1 MTEKPNLSQKVPLS
15 PSKNPQNPSQSKDE
29 MPKFLD
35 DYQATKEETQSLL
48 EKILDKIASRFVK
61 KYLPPLENVLEETQ
75 FFIPVEFYEC
85 KNKLPVPEHKVVII
99 FKVLRNLRKDGIFFQ
114 IENESVSYPLFK
126 SINLSFF
133 ESIIDRVLLDKYKTS
148 QALHLQSNF
157 ESTRILN
164 LNGELKK
171 LYTIL
176 DEENIFLN
184 NKSDYYRYEG
194 VDLNFKTPT
203 IEDILRMVKII
214 WKTLVANELRPISS
228 IVEELKKE
236 REKMNELEK
245 EKSNTKKSK
254 KEMKKEEEEELEQQ
268 INKIKEQRKEECKKL
283 TMNYEQ
289 FKRFFEYSKC
299 HMSDENISKLWK
311 YTNKKKTENI
321 EFPEFVNFAVYLIH
335 SLGAYYISK
344 YKHEHNNCFENK
356 IKNCVNIMN
365 YHFKEYDTDNNQE
378 ITFENL
384 KKSLLKENELFTR
397 KEIEI
402 ILRQINPDAN
412 FQYWKFDKILHILY
426 YNYINY
432 QKIMEQDK
440 IYKYLIKIF
449 QKQDPHHTGKL
460 HYKKMKLA
468 FLTEDKI
475 KFDKTEILILLA
487 QFDIYKNE
495 EIEYFPAS
503 LLLRNIVEYLLG
515 SEIGMQKIQIMQG
528 GCGDYEDYEDEY
540 DKYCKE
546 VKEIFIKYD
555 EDFDNILSKEEFI
568 KFIKWLIKY
577 IDEETIDELFEI
589 MDQDKDGV
597 LNYQEFKNGF
607 KKLMEITR
615 IRNVI
620 KEIQTIKEEEQKEEE
635 KEENKSQERKIE
647 EENEK
652 ENVEEN
658 ENNENNEKGSEV
670 LNEEKPESFNSSVDL
685 KEEKKETVLIYEE

>member
-1 MTEKPNLSQKVPLS
+1 MAENQEQNANSSQLALKNNQSNQSQAKGEIPN
-15 PSKNPQNPSQSKDE
+15 
-29 MPKFLD
+29 FAD
-35 DYQATKEETQSLL
+35 DYQATKEETQALL
-48 EKILDKIASRFVK
+48 ERILDKIASRFVK

-85 KNKLPVPEHKVVII
+85 KNKLPVPEHKVVVI
-99 FKVLRNLRKDGIFFQ
+99 FKVLRTLQKDGIFFQ

-184 NKSDYYRYEG
+184 NKSEYYRYEG
-194 VDLNFKTPT
+194 VDLNFKTPS
-203 IEDILRMVKII
+203 IDDILRLVKVI
-214 WKTLVANELRPISS
+214 WKTLVANNLKPMSTI
-228 IVEELKKE
+228 IEEFKKE
-236 REKMNELEK
+236 REKNMEQEK
-245 EKSNTKKSK
+245 EKSNVKKMKDLK
-254 KEMKKEEEEELEQQ
+254 KVEEEELEQE
-268 INKIKEQRKEECKKL
+268 INKLKEQRKEECKKL
-283 TMNYEQ
+283 TMSYEQ

-299 HMSDENISKLWK
+299 EMSEENIAKLWK

-321 EFPEFVNFAVYLIH
+321 EFPEFVNFAMYLIH

-365 YHFKEYDTDNNQE
+365 YHFKEYDTENNQE

-402 ILRQINPDAN
+402 ILRQINPDTN

-426 YNYINY
+426 YNYFNY
-432 QKIMEQDK
+432 QKLMEQDK

-487 QFDIYKNE
+487 QFDICKNP

-515 SEIGMQKIQIMQG
+515 SDIGMQKIQIMQG
-528 GCGDYEDYEDEY
+528 GCGEYEDYEDDY
-540 DKYCKE
+540 DKYCKQI
-546 VKEIFIKYD
+546 KEIFIKYD
-555 EDFDNILSKEEFI
+555 EDFDHILSKEEFV

-577 IDEETIDELFEI
+577 IDEETIDELFGI

-620 KEIQTIKEEEQKEEE
+620 KEIQTIKNDESANLEHERSEEIKKEETE
-635 KEENKSQERKIE
+635 NNVLNSDEKNENSNEENNSGNKDENKEEIT
-647 EENEK
+647 NE
-652 ENVEEN
+652 
-658 ENNENNEKGSEV
+658 
-670 LNEEKPESFNSSVDL
+670 
-685 KEEKKETVLIYEE
+685 

>member
-1 MTEKPNLSQKVPLS
+1 MTENADQAQKATQS
-15 PSKNPQNPSQSKDE
+15 PPKNTQNPTQAKDQIPVFADE
-29 MPKFLD
+29 FK
-35 DYQATKEETQSLL
+35 ASKEETQALL
-48 EKILDKIASRFVK
+48 ERILDKIASRFVK

-85 KNKLPVPEHKVVII
+85 KNKLPVPEHKVVVI
-99 FKVLRNLRKDGIFFQ
+99 FKVNRNLNKDGVFFQ
-114 IENESVSYPLFK
+114 IENESVSYPLFN
-126 SINLSFF
+126 SINLSYF

-164 LNGELKK
+164 LNGETKK

-184 NKSDYYRYEG
+184 NKSDYYRYDG
-194 VDLNFKTPT
+194 VDLNFKIPS
-203 IEDILRMVKII
+203 IDDILRLVKVM
-214 WKTLVANELRPISS
+214 WKTLVANNLKPMSTI
-228 IVEELKKE
+228 IEEYKKE
-236 REKMNELEK
+236 REKAMELEK
-245 EKSNTKKSK
+245 EKSTSKKSK
-254 KEMKKEEEEELEQQ
+254 KELKKEEEEEMEQE
-268 INKIKEQRKEECKKL
+268 INKLKEKRKEECKNL
-283 TMNYEQ
+283 SMSYDQ
-289 FKRFFEYSKC
+289 FKLFFEYSKC
-299 HMSDENISKLWK
+299 QMSEENISKLWK

-335 SLGAYYISK
+335 TLGAYYISK

-356 IKNCVNIMN
+356 IQNCVNIMN

-402 ILRQINPDAN
+402 ILRQINPETN

-426 YNYINY
+426 YNYFNY
-432 QKIMEQDK
+432 QKLMEQDK

-475 KFDKTEILILLA
+475 KFDKTEILLLLA
-487 QFDIYKNE
+487 QFDICKDP

-503 LLLRNIVEYLLG
+503 LLIRNIVEYLLG

-540 DKYCKE
+540 DKYCKQ

-555 EDFDNILSKEEFI
+555 EDFDHILSKDEFI
-568 KFIKWLIKY
+568 KFIRWLIKY
-577 IDEETIDELFEI
+577 IDEETIDELFAI

-620 KEIQTIKEEEQKEEE
+620 KEIQTIKDEPKPENEGNEEIKKEEE
-635 KEENKSQERKIE
+635 NNEVNRDENDDEENNSGNKEENK
-647 EENEK
+647 EENAE
-652 ENVEEN
+652 
-658 ENNENNEKGSEV
+658 
-670 LNEEKPESFNSSVDL
+670 
-685 KEEKKETVLIYEE
+685 

>member
-1 MTEKPNLSQKVPLS
+1 MTEIAESSPKATQPLS
-15 PSKNPQNPSQSKDE
+15 KTQTQTKDD
-29 MPKFLD
+29 PTKFAEE
-35 DYQATKEETQSLL
+35 YQATKEETQALL

-61 KYLPPLENVLEETQ
+61 KYLPPMENVLEETQ

-85 KNKLPVPEHKVVII
+85 KNKIPVPEHKVVVI
-99 FKVLRNLRKDGIFFQ
+99 FKILRTLNKDGIFFQ

-126 SINLSFF
+126 SINLSYF

-164 LNGELKK
+164 LNGEVKK

-184 NKSDYYRYEG
+184 NKSDYYRYDG
-194 VDLNFKTPT
+194 VDLHFKTPT
-203 IEDILRMVKII
+203 VEDILRLVKVM
-214 WKTLVANELRPISS
+214 WKTLVANNLKPMSTI
-228 IVEELKKE
+228 IEEYKKE
-236 REKMNELEK
+236 REKNMELEK
-245 EKSNTKKSK
+245 EKSSTKKTK
-254 KEMKKEEEEELEQQ
+254 KELKKEEEEEMEQE
-268 INKIKEQRKEECKKL
+268 IKKFKEQRKEECKNLK
-283 TMNYEQ
+283 MSYEQ
-289 FKRFFEYSKC
+289 FKLFFEYSKC
-299 HMSDENISKLWK
+299 QMSEENISKLWK
-311 YTNKKKTENI
+311 YTNKKKTECI
-321 EFPEFVNFAVYLIH
+321 EFPEFTNFAVYLIH

-356 IKNCVNIMN
+356 IQNCVNIMN

-402 ILRQINPDAN
+402 ILRQINPESN

-426 YNYINY
+426 YNYFNY
-432 QKIMEQDK
+432 QKLMDEDK

-449 QKQDPHHTGKL
+449 QNQDPHHTGKL

-487 QFDIYKNE
+487 QFDILKNQ

-515 SEIGMQKIQIMQG
+515 SDIGMQKIEIMQG
-528 GCGDYEDYEDEY
+528 GCGDYEDYEDDY
-540 DKYCKE
+540 DKYCKQ

-555 EDFDNILSKEEFI
+555 EDFDHILSKDEFI

-597 LNYQEFKNGF
+597 LTYQEFKNGF

-620 KEIQTIKEEEQKEEE
+620 KEIQTIKDEPKPENEGNEEIKKEEE
-635 KEENKSQERKIE
+635 NNEVNRDENDEEENNSGNKEENK
-647 EENEK
+647 EENAE
-652 ENVEEN
+652 
-658 ENNENNEKGSEV
+658 
-670 LNEEKPESFNSSVDL
+670 
-685 KEEKKETVLIYEE
+685 

>member
-1 MTEKPNLSQKVPLS
+1 MTEIAESSPKATQQLSKTQTQTKDD
-15 PSKNPQNPSQSKDE
+15 PSKFTE
-29 MPKFLD
+29 E
-35 DYQATKEETQSLL
+35 YQATKEETQALL

-61 KYLPPLENVLEETQ
+61 KYLPPMENVLEETQ

-85 KNKLPVPEHKVVII
+85 KNKIPVPEHKVVVI
-99 FKVLRNLRKDGIFFQ
+99 FKILRTLNKDGIFFQ

-126 SINLSFF
+126 SINLSYF

-164 LNGELKK
+164 LNGEVQK

-184 NKSDYYRYEG
+184 NKSDYYRYDG
-194 VDLNFKTPT
+194 VDLHFKTPT
-203 IEDILRMVKII
+203 VEDILRLVKVM
-214 WKTLVANELRPISS
+214 WKTLVANNLKPMSTI
-228 IVEELKKE
+228 IEEYKKE
-236 REKMNELEK
+236 REKNMELEK
-245 EKSNTKKSK
+245 EKSSTKKTK
-254 KEMKKEEEEELEQQ
+254 KELKKEEEEEMEQE
-268 INKIKEQRKEECKKL
+268 IKKFKEQRKEECKNLK
-283 TMNYEQ
+283 MSYEQ
-289 FKRFFEYSKC
+289 FKLFFEYSKC
-299 HMSDENISKLWK
+299 QMSEENISKLWK
-311 YTNKKKTENI
+311 YTNKKKTECI
-321 EFPEFVNFAVYLIH
+321 EFPEFTNFAVYLIH

-356 IKNCVNIMN
+356 IQNCVNIMN

-402 ILRQINPDAN
+402 ILRQINPESN

-426 YNYINY
+426 YNYFNY
-432 QKIMEQDK
+432 QKLMDEDK

-449 QKQDPHHTGKL
+449 QNQDPHHTGKL

-487 QFDIYKNE
+487 QFDILKNP

-515 SEIGMQKIQIMQG
+515 SDIGMQKIEIMQG
-528 GCGDYEDYEDEY
+528 GCGDYEDYEDDY
-540 DKYCKE
+540 DKYCKQ

-555 EDFDNILSKEEFI
+555 EDFDHILSKDEFI

-577 IDEETIDELFEI
+577 IDEETIDELFDI

-597 LNYQEFKNGF
+597 LTYQEFKNGF

-620 KEIQTIKEEEQKEEE
+620 KEIQTIKDEPKPENEGNEEIKKEEE
-635 KEENKSQERKIE
+635 NNEVNRDENDEEENNSGNKEENK
-647 EENEK
+647 EENAE
-652 ENVEEN
+652 
-658 ENNENNEKGSEV
+658 
-670 LNEEKPESFNSSVDL
+670 
-685 KEEKKETVLIYEE
+685 

>member
-1 MTEKPNLSQKVPLS
+1 MTENAESTQKATQS
-15 PSKNPQNPSQSKDE
+15 PPKNQQNPAQAKDQ
-29 MPKFLD
+29 MPVFADEFK
-35 DYQATKEETQSLL
+35 ASKEETQALL
-48 EKILDKIASRFVK
+48 ERILDKIASRFVK

-85 KNKLPVPEHKVVII
+85 KNKLPVPEHKVVVI
-99 FKVLRNLRKDGIFFQ
+99 FKVNRSLNKDGVFFQ

-126 SINLSFF
+126 SINLSYF

-164 LNGELKK
+164 LNGETKK

-184 NKSDYYRYEG
+184 NKSDYYRYDG
-194 VDLNFKTPT
+194 VDLNFKIPS
-203 IEDILRMVKII
+203 IDDILRLVKVM
-214 WKTLVANELRPISS
+214 WKTLVANNLKPMSTI
-228 IVEELKKE
+228 IEEYKKE
-236 REKMNELEK
+236 REKAMELEK
-245 EKSNTKKSK
+245 EKSTSKKSK
-254 KEMKKEEEEELEQQ
+254 KELKKEEEEEMEQE
-268 INKIKEQRKEECKKL
+268 INKLKEKRKEECKNL
-283 TMNYEQ
+283 SMSYDQ
-289 FKRFFEYSKC
+289 FKLFFEYSKC
-299 HMSDENISKLWK
+299 QMSEENISKLWK

-335 SLGAYYISK
+335 TLGAYYISK

-356 IKNCVNIMN
+356 IQNCVNIMN

-402 ILRQINPDAN
+402 ILRQINPETN

-426 YNYINY
+426 YNYFNY
-432 QKIMEQDK
+432 QKLMEQDK

-475 KFDKTEILILLA
+475 KFDKTEILLLLA
-487 QFDIYKNE
+487 QFDICKDP

-503 LLLRNIVEYLLG
+503 LLIRNIVEYLLG

-540 DKYCKE
+540 DKYCKQ

-555 EDFDNILSKEEFI
+555 EDFDHILSKDEFI
-568 KFIKWLIKY
+568 KFIRWLIKY
-577 IDEETIDELFEI
+577 IDEETIDELFAI

-620 KEIQTIKEEEQKEEE
+620 KEIQTIKDEPKPENEGNEEIKKEEE
-635 KEENKSQERKIE
+635 NNEVNRDENDDEENNSGNKEENK
-647 EENEK
+647 EENAE
-652 ENVEEN
+652 
-658 ENNENNEKGSEV
+658 
-670 LNEEKPESFNSSVDL
+670 
-685 KEEKKETVLIYEE
+685 

>member
-1 MTEKPNLSQKVPLS
+1 MTENADQAQKATQS
-15 PSKNPQNPSQSKDE
+15 PPKNTQNPAQAKDQ
-29 MPKFLD
+29 MPVFAD
-35 DYQATKEETQSLL
+35 DFKASKEETQALL
-48 EKILDKIASRFVK
+48 ERILDKIASRFVK

-85 KNKLPVPEHKVVII
+85 KNKLPVPEHKVVVI
-99 FKVLRNLRKDGIFFQ
+99 FKVNRNLNKDGVFFQ

-126 SINLSFF
+126 SINLSYF

-164 LNGELKK
+164 LNGETKK

-184 NKSDYYRYEG
+184 NKSDYYRYDG
-194 VDLNFKTPT
+194 VDLNFKIPS
-203 IEDILRMVKII
+203 IDDILRLVKVM
-214 WKTLVANELRPISS
+214 WKTLVANNLKPMSTIIDEY
-228 IVEELKKE
+228 KKE
-236 REKMNELEK
+236 REKALELEK
-245 EKSNTKKSK
+245 EKSTSKKSK
-254 KEMKKEEEEELEQQ
+254 KEMKKEEEEEMEQE
-268 INKIKEQRKEECKKL
+268 INKLKEKRKEECKNL
-283 TMNYEQ
+283 SMSYDQ
-289 FKRFFEYSKC
+289 FKLFFEYSKC
-299 HMSDENISKLWK
+299 QMNEENISKLWK

-335 SLGAYYISK
+335 TLGAYYISK

-356 IKNCVNIMN
+356 IQNCVNIMN
-365 YHFKEYDTDNNQE
+365 FHFKEYDTDNNQE

-402 ILRQINPDAN
+402 ILRQINPETN

-426 YNYINY
+426 YNYFNY
-432 QKIMEQDK
+432 QKLMEQDK

-475 KFDKTEILILLA
+475 KFDKTEILLLLA
-487 QFDIYKNE
+487 QFDICKDP

-503 LLLRNIVEYLLG
+503 LLIRNIVEYLLG

-528 GCGDYEDYEDEY
+528 GCGDYEDYEDDY
-540 DKYCKE
+540 DKYCKQ

-555 EDFDNILSKEEFI
+555 EDFDHILSKDEFI
-568 KFIKWLIKY
+568 KFIRWLIKY
-577 IDEETIDELFEI
+577 IDEETIDELFAI

-620 KEIQTIKEEEQKEEE
+620 KEIQTIKDEPKPENEGNEEIKKEEE
-635 KEENKSQERKIE
+635 NNEVNRDENDEEENNSGNKEENK
-647 EENEK
+647 EENAE
-652 ENVEEN
+652 
-658 ENNENNEKGSEV
+658 
-670 LNEEKPESFNSSVDL
+670 
-685 KEEKKETVLIYEE
+685 

>member
-1 MTEKPNLSQKVPLS
+1 MTENADANQKATQS
-15 PSKNPQNPSQSKDE
+15 PPKNTQNPAQAKDQIPVFADE
-29 MPKFLD
+29 FK
-35 DYQATKEETQSLL
+35 ASKEETQALL
-48 EKILDKIASRFVK
+48 ERILDKIASRFVK

-85 KNKLPVPEHKVVII
+85 KNKLPVPEHKVVVI
-99 FKVLRNLRKDGIFFQ
+99 FKVNRNLNKDGVFFQ

-126 SINLSFF
+126 SINLSYF

-164 LNGELKK
+164 LNGETKK

-184 NKSDYYRYEG
+184 NKSDYYRYDG
-194 VDLNFKTPT
+194 VDLNFKIPS
-203 IEDILRMVKII
+203 IDDILRLVKVM
-214 WKTLVANELRPISS
+214 WKTLVANNLKPMSTI
-228 IVEELKKE
+228 IEEYKKE
-236 REKMNELEK
+236 REKAMELEK
-245 EKSNTKKSK
+245 EKSTSKKSK
-254 KEMKKEEEEELEQQ
+254 KELKKEEEEEMEQE
-268 INKIKEQRKEECKKL
+268 INKLKEKRKEECKNL
-283 TMNYEQ
+283 SMSYDQ
-289 FKRFFEYSKC
+289 FKLFFEYSKC
-299 HMSDENISKLWK
+299 QMSEENISKLWK

-335 SLGAYYISK
+335 TLGAYYISK

-356 IKNCVNIMN
+356 IQNCVNIMN

-402 ILRQINPDAN
+402 ILRQINPETN

-426 YNYINY
+426 YNYFNY
-432 QKIMEQDK
+432 QKLMEQDK

-475 KFDKTEILILLA
+475 KFDKTEILLLLA
-487 QFDIYKNE
+487 QFDICKDP

-503 LLLRNIVEYLLG
+503 LLIRNIVEYLLG

-540 DKYCKE
+540 DKYCKQ

-555 EDFDNILSKEEFI
+555 EDFDHILSKDEFI
-568 KFIKWLIKY
+568 KFIRWLIKY
-577 IDEETIDELFEI
+577 IDEETIDELFAI

-620 KEIQTIKEEEQKEEE
+620 KEIQTIKDEPKPENEGNEEIKKEEE
-635 KEENKSQERKIE
+635 NNEVNRDENDEEENNSGNKEENK
-647 EENEK
+647 EENAE
-652 ENVEEN
+652 
-658 ENNENNEKGSEV
+658 
-670 LNEEKPESFNSSVDL
+670 
-685 KEEKKETVLIYEE
+685 

>member
-1 MTEKPNLSQKVPLS
+1 MTDNQESAGKVTQS
-15 PSKNPQNPSQSKDE
+15 PPKNQASPTQAKDQI
-29 MPKFLD
+29 PAFSD
-35 DYQATKEETQSLL
+35 DFQASKEETQALL
-48 EKILDKIASRFVK
+48 ERILDKIASRFVK

-85 KNKLPVPEHKVVII
+85 KNKLPVPEHKVVVI
-99 FKVLRNLRKDGIFFQ
+99 FKIKRNLQKDGIFFQ

-126 SINLSFF
+126 SINLSYF

-164 LNGELKK
+164 LNGEVKK

-194 VDLNFKTPT
+194 VDLNFKIPS
-203 IEDILRMVKII
+203 IDDILRLVKVM
-214 WKTLVANELRPISS
+214 WKTLVANNLKPMSTVI
-228 IVEELKKE
+228 EEYKKE
-236 REKMNELEK
+236 REKTIELEK
-245 EKSNTKKSK
+245 EKASTKKSK
-254 KEMKKEEEEELEQQ
+254 KEQKKEEEEELEQE
-268 INKIKEQRKEECKKL
+268 INKLKEQRKEECKKL
-283 TMNYEQ
+283 TMSYEQ
-289 FKRFFEYSKC
+289 FKLFFEYSKC
-299 HMSDENISKLWK
+299 QMSEENISKLWK

-356 IKNCVNIMN
+356 IQNCVNIMN

-402 ILRQINPDAN
+402 ILRQINPDSN

-426 YNYINY
+426 YNYFNY
-432 QKIMEQDK
+432 QKLMEQDK

-487 QFDIYKNE
+487 QFDIYKDP

-540 DKYCKE
+540 DQYCKQ
-546 VKEIFIKYD
+546 VKELFIKYD
-555 EDFDNILSKEEFI
+555 EDFDHILSKDEFV

-577 IDEETIDELFEI
+577 INEETIDELFAI

-620 KEIQTIKEEEQKEEE
+620 KEIQTIKEEEIKP
-635 KEENKSQERKIE
+635 
-647 EENEK
+647 ENEGGEEIK
-652 ENVEEN
+652 KEEN
-658 ENNENNEKGSEV
+658 ENNELNREDNFS
-670 LNEEKPESFNSSVDL
+670 NEENNSAN
-685 KEEKKETVLIYEE
+685 KEDEENVAE

>member
-1 MTEKPNLSQKVPLS
+1 MSENPEQNVNTSQS
-15 PSKNPQNPSQSKDE
+15 ASKNNQSNPAQAKDE
-29 MPKFLD
+29 IPKFVD
-35 DYQATKEETQSLL
+35 DYQATKEETQALL
-48 EKILDKIASRFVK
+48 ERILDKIASRFVK

-75 FFIPVEFYEC
+75 YFIPVEFYEC
-85 KNKLPVPEHKVVII
+85 KNKLPVPEHKVVVI
-99 FKVLRNLRKDGIFFQ
+99 FKVHRNLNKDGIFFQ

-164 LNGELKK
+164 LNGEVKK
-171 LYTIL
+171 LYTIV

-184 NKSDYYRYEG
+184 NKSEYYRYEG

-203 IEDILRMVKII
+203 IDDILRLVKVI
-214 WKTLVANELRPISS
+214 WKTLVANNLKPMSTVI
-228 IVEELKKE
+228 EEYKKG
-236 REKMNELEK
+236 REKNMEQEK
-245 EKSNTKKSK
+245 EKSNVKKK
-254 KEMKKEEEEELEQQ
+254 KDLKKEEEEELEQE
-268 INKIKEQRKEECKKL
+268 INKLKEQRKEECKKL
-283 TMNYEQ
+283 TMSYDQ
-289 FKRFFEYSKC
+289 FKLFFEYSKC
-299 HMSDENISKLWK
+299 QMSEENIAKLWK

-335 SLGAYYISK
+335 SLGAFYISK

-365 YHFKEYDTDNNQE
+365 YHFKEYDTENNQE

-397 KEIEI
+397 KEI
-402 ILRQINPDAN
+402 
-412 FQYWKFDKILHILY
+412 ILY
-426 YNYINY
+426 YNYFNY
-432 QKIMEQDK
+432 QKLMEQDK

-487 QFDIYKNE
+487 QFDIYKNP

-528 GCGDYEDYEDEY
+528 GCGDYEDYEDDF
-540 DKYCKE
+540 DKYCKQ

-555 EDFDNILSKEEFI
+555 EDYDHILSKEEFV

-577 IDEETIDELFEI
+577 IDEETIDELFGI

-620 KEIQTIKEEEQKEEE
+620 KEIQTIKEDELFKHANEREEIK
-635 KEENKSQERKIE
+635 K
-647 EENEK
+647 
-652 ENVEEN
+652 EEN
-658 ENNENNEKGSEV
+658 ENNNVLSLEDNNENS
-670 LNEEKPESFNSSVDL
+670 NEDNNNSGNKEGN
-685 KEEKKETVLIYEE
+685 KEEITNE

>member
-1 MTEKPNLSQKVPLS
+1 MSENPEQNVNTPQSA
-15 PSKNPQNPSQSKDE
+15 SKNNQSNPAQAKDE
-29 MPKFLD
+29 IPKFDD
-35 DYQATKEETQSLL
+35 DYQATKEETQALL
-48 EKILDKIASRFVK
+48 ERILDKIASRFVK

-75 FFIPVEFYEC
+75 YFIPVEFYEC
-85 KNKLPVPEHKVVII
+85 KNKLPVPEHKVVVI
-99 FKVLRNLRKDGIFFQ
+99 FKVRRNLNKDGIFFQ

-164 LNGELKK
+164 LNGEVKK
-171 LYTIL
+171 LYTIV

-184 NKSDYYRYEG
+184 NKSEYYRYEG

-203 IEDILRMVKII
+203 IDDILRLVKVI
-214 WKTLVANELRPISS
+214 WKTLVANNLKPMSTVI
-228 IVEELKKE
+228 EEYKKG
-236 REKMNELEK
+236 REKNMEQDK
-245 EKSNTKKSK
+245 EKSNVKKK
-254 KEMKKEEEEELEQQ
+254 KDLKKEEEEELEQE
-268 INKIKEQRKEECKKL
+268 INKLKEQRKEECKKL
-283 TMNYEQ
+283 TMSYDQ
-289 FKRFFEYSKC
+289 LKLFFEYSKC
-299 HMSDENISKLWK
+299 QMSEENIAKLWK

-335 SLGAYYISK
+335 SLGAFYISK

-365 YHFKEYDTDNNQE
+365 YHFKEYDTENNQE

-402 ILRQINPDAN
+402 ILRQINPDTN

-426 YNYINY
+426 YNYFNY
-432 QKIMEQDK
+432 QKLMEQDK

-487 QFDIYKNE
+487 QFDIYKNP

-528 GCGDYEDYEDEY
+528 GCGDYEDYEDDF
-540 DKYCKE
+540 DKYCKQ

-555 EDFDNILSKEEFI
+555 EDYDHILSKEEFV

-577 IDEETIDELFEI
+577 IDEETIDELFGI

-620 KEIQTIKEEEQKEEE
+620 KEIQTIKEDELFKHANEREEIK
-635 KEENKSQERKIE
+635 K
-647 EENEK
+647 
-652 ENVEEN
+652 EEN
-658 ENNENNEKGSEV
+658 ENNNVLSLEDNNENS
-670 LNEEKPESFNSSVDL
+670 NEDNNNSGNKEGN
-685 KEEKKETVLIYEE
+685 KEEITNE

>member
-1 MTEKPNLSQKVPLS
+1 MAENQEQNTNMSNS
-15 PSKNPQNPSQSKDE
+15 TSKNQANPAQGKDE
-29 MPKFLD
+29 MPKFAD
-35 DYQATKEETQSLL
+35 DYQATKEETQALL
-48 EKILDKIASRFVK
+48 ERILDKIASRFVK

-85 KNKLPVPEHKVVII
+85 KNKLPVPEHKVVVI
-99 FKVLRNLRKDGIFFQ
+99 FKVLRTLQKDCIFFQ

-126 SINLSFF
+126 SINLSYF

-171 LYTIL
+171 LYTIP

-184 NKSDYYRYEG
+184 NKSEYYRYEG
-194 VDLNFKTPT
+194 VDLNFKTPS
-203 IEDILRMVKII
+203 IDDILRLVKVM
-214 WKTLVANELRPISS
+214 WKTLVANNLTPMSTI
-228 IVEELKKE
+228 IEEFKKE
-236 REKMNELEK
+236 REKNIELEK
-245 EKSNTKKSK
+245 EKSNTKKAK
-254 KEMKKEEEEELEQQ
+254 KDLKKEEEEELEQE
-268 INKIKEQRKEECKKL
+268 INKLKEQRKEECKKL
-283 TMNYEQ
+283 TMSYEQ
-289 FKRFFEYSKC
+289 FKLFFEYSKC
-299 HMSDENISKLWK
+299 QMSEENIAKLWK

-335 SLGAYYISK
+335 SLGAFYISK

-356 IKNCVNIMN
+356 IQNCVNIMN
-365 YHFKEYDTDNNQE
+365 YHFKEYDTENNQE
-378 ITFENL
+378 ISFENL

-402 ILRQINPDAN
+402 ILRQINPDGN

-426 YNYINY
+426 YNYFNY
-432 QKIMEQDK
+432 KNLMEQDK

-449 QKQDPHHTGKL
+449 EKQDPHHTGKL

-487 QFDIYKNE
+487 QFDICKDP
-495 EIEYFPAS
+495 EIEYYPAS

-528 GCGDYEDYEDEY
+528 GCGDYEDYEDDY
-540 DKYCKE
+540 DKYCKQ
-546 VKEIFIKYD
+546 VKEIFLKYD
-555 EDFDNILSKEEFI
+555 EDFDHILSKDEFI

-577 IDEETIDELFEI
+577 IDEETIDELFAI

-620 KEIQTIKEEEQKEEE
+620 KEIQTIKNDENNKPDNEGNEEIK
-635 KEENKSQERKIE
+635 KEENEV
-647 EENEK
+647 NN
-652 ENVEEN
+652 NVN
-658 ENNENNEKGSEV
+658 RDENNENN
-670 LNEEKPESFNSSVDL
+670 NEENINSSGN
-685 KEEKKETVLIYEE
+685 KEENREEVTNE

>member
-1 MTEKPNLSQKVPLS
+1 MTENAESTQKATQS
-15 PSKNPQNPSQSKDE
+15 PPKNQQNPAQAKDQ
-29 MPKFLD
+29 MPVFADEFK
-35 DYQATKEETQSLL
+35 ASKEETQALL
-48 EKILDKIASRFVK
+48 ERILDKIASRFVK

-85 KNKLPVPEHKVVII
+85 KNKLPVPEHKVVVI
-99 FKVLRNLRKDGIFFQ
+99 FKVNRSLDKDGVFFQ

-126 SINLSFF
+126 SINLSYF

-164 LNGELKK
+164 LNGETKK

-184 NKSDYYRYEG
+184 NKSDYYRYDG
-194 VDLNFKTPT
+194 VDLNFKIPT
-203 IEDILRMVKII
+203 IDDILRLVKVM
-214 WKTLVANELRPISS
+214 WKTLVANNLKPMSTI
-228 IVEELKKE
+228 IEEYKKE
-236 REKMNELEK
+236 REKALELEK
-245 EKSNTKKSK
+245 EKSTSKKSK
-254 KEMKKEEEEELEQQ
+254 KEMKKEEEEEIEQE
-268 INKIKEQRKEECKKL
+268 INKLKEQRKEECKNL
-283 TMNYEQ
+283 SMSYDQ
-289 FKRFFEYSKC
+289 FKLFFEYSKC
-299 HMSDENISKLWK
+299 QMSEENISKLWK

-335 SLGAYYISK
+335 TLCAYYISK

-356 IKNCVNIMN
+356 IQNCVNIMN

-402 ILRQINPDAN
+402 ILRQINPETN

-426 YNYINY
+426 YNYFNY
-432 QKIMEQDK
+432 QKLMEQDK

-475 KFDKTEILILLA
+475 KFDKTEILLLLA
-487 QFDIYKNE
+487 QFDICKDP

-503 LLLRNIVEYLLG
+503 LLIRNIVEYLLG

-540 DKYCKE
+540 DKYCKQ

-555 EDFDNILSKEEFI
+555 EDFDHILSKDEFI
-568 KFIKWLIKY
+568 KFIRWLIKY
-577 IDEETIDELFEI
+577 IDEETIDELFAI

-620 KEIQTIKEEEQKEEE
+620 KEIQTIKDEPKPENEGGEEIKNEEENNEANRDENDEEE
-635 KEENKSQERKIE
+635 NNSGNKEENKE
-647 EENEK
+647 EATE
-652 ENVEEN
+652 
-658 ENNENNEKGSEV
+658 
-670 LNEEKPESFNSSVDL
+670 
-685 KEEKKETVLIYEE
+685 

>member
-1 MTEKPNLSQKVPLS
+1 MSENPEQNVNS
-15 PSKNPQNPSQSKDE
+15 PQSGSKNNQSNPAQPKDE
-29 MPKFLD
+29 MPKFQE
-35 DYQATKEETQSLL
+35 DYQATKEETQALL
-48 EKILDKIASRFVK
+48 ERILDKIASRFVK
-61 KYLPPLENVLEETQ
+61 KYLPPLENVLEDTQ

-85 KNKLPVPEHKVVII
+85 KNKLPVPEHKVVVI
-99 FKVLRNLRKDGIFFQ
+99 FKVLRTLNKDGIFFQ

-164 LNGELKK
+164 LNGEVKK

-184 NKSDYYRYEG
+184 NKSEYYRYEG

-203 IEDILRMVKII
+203 IEDILRLVKVI
-214 WKTLVANELRPISS
+214 WKTLVANNLKPMSTVI
-228 IVEELKKE
+228 EEFKKE
-236 REKMNELEK
+236 REKNLELEK
-245 EKSNTKKSK
+245 EKSNVKKK
-254 KEMKKEEEEELEQQ
+254 KDLKKEEEEELEQE
-268 INKIKEQRKEECKKL
+268 INKLKEQRKEECKKL
-283 TMNYEQ
+283 TMSYDQ
-289 FKRFFEYSKC
+289 FKLFFEYSKC
-299 HMSDENISKLWK
+299 QMSEENIAKLWK

-335 SLGAYYISK
+335 SLGAFYISK

-356 IKNCVNIMN
+356 IQNCVNIMN
-365 YHFKEYDTDNNQE
+365 YHFKEYDTENNQE

-402 ILRQINPDAN
+402 ILRQINPDTN

-426 YNYINY
+426 YNYFNY
-432 QKIMEQDK
+432 QKLMEQDK

-487 QFDIYKNE
+487 QFDIYKNP

-515 SEIGMQKIQIMQG
+515 HEIGMQKIRIMQE
-528 GCGDYEDYEDEY
+528 GCGDYEDYEDDY
-540 DKYCKE
+540 DRYCKQ

-555 EDFDNILSKEEFI
+555 EDYDHILSKEEFV

-577 IDEETIDELFEI
+577 IDEETIDELFGI

-620 KEIQTIKEEEQKEEE
+620 KEIQTIKDDGSFKHENEREEIKKEET
-635 KEENKSQERKIE
+635 EN
-647 EENEK
+647 N
-652 ENVEEN
+652 NVLSME
-658 ENNENNEKGSEV
+658 ENNENSED
-670 LNEEKPESFNSSVDL
+670 NKSSGNKEGN
-685 KEEKKETVLIYEE
+685 KEEITNE

>member
-1 MTEKPNLSQKVPLS
+1 MTENADQAQKATQS
-15 PSKNPQNPSQSKDE
+15 PPKNTQNPTQAKDQIPVFADE
-29 MPKFLD
+29 FK
-35 DYQATKEETQSLL
+35 ASKEETQALL
-48 EKILDKIASRFVK
+48 ERILDKIASRFVK

-85 KNKLPVPEHKVVII
+85 KNKLPVPEHKVVVI
-99 FKVLRNLRKDGIFFQ
+99 FKVNRNLNKDGVFFQ

-126 SINLSFF
+126 SINLSYF

-164 LNGELKK
+164 LNGETKK

-184 NKSDYYRYEG
+184 NKSDYYRYDG
-194 VDLNFKTPT
+194 VDLNFKIPS
-203 IEDILRMVKII
+203 IDDILRLVKVM
-214 WKTLVANELRPISS
+214 WKTLVANNLKPMSTI
-228 IVEELKKE
+228 IEEYKKE
-236 REKMNELEK
+236 REKAMELEK
-245 EKSNTKKSK
+245 EKSTSKKSK
-254 KEMKKEEEEELEQQ
+254 KELKKEEEEEMEQE
-268 INKIKEQRKEECKKL
+268 INKLKEKRKEECKNL
-283 TMNYEQ
+283 SMSYDQ
-289 FKRFFEYSKC
+289 FKLFFEYSKC
-299 HMSDENISKLWK
+299 QMSEENISKLWK

-335 SLGAYYISK
+335 TLGAYYISK

-356 IKNCVNIMN
+356 IQNCVNIMN

-402 ILRQINPDAN
+402 ILRQINPETN

-426 YNYINY
+426 YNYFNY
-432 QKIMEQDK
+432 QKLMEQDK

-475 KFDKTEILILLA
+475 KFDKTEILLLLA
-487 QFDIYKNE
+487 QFDICKDP

-503 LLLRNIVEYLLG
+503 LLIRNIVEYLLG

-540 DKYCKE
+540 DKYCKQ

-555 EDFDNILSKEEFI
+555 EDFDHILSKDEFI
-568 KFIKWLIKY
+568 KFIRWLIKY
-577 IDEETIDELFEI
+577 IDEETIDELFAI

-620 KEIQTIKEEEQKEEE
+620 KEIQTIKDEPKPENEGNEEIKKEEE
-635 KEENKSQERKIE
+635 NNEVNRDENDEEENNSGNKEENK
-647 EENEK
+647 EENAE
-652 ENVEEN
+652 
-658 ENNENNEKGSEV
+658 
-670 LNEEKPESFNSSVDL
+670 
-685 KEEKKETVLIYEE
+685 

>member
-1 MTEKPNLSQKVPLS
+1 MTENQDPATS
-15 PSKNPQNPSQSKDE
+15 PGKNQSNPVTNKDE
-29 MPKFLD
+29 MPKFED
-35 DYQATKEETQSLL
+35 EFQASKEEVQALL
-48 EKILDKIASRFVK
+48 ERILDKMASRFVK

-75 FFIPVEFYEC
+75 YFMPVEFYEC
-85 KNKLPVPEHKVVII
+85 KNKLPVPEHKVVVI
-99 FKVLRNLRKDGIFFQ
+99 FKVGRSLNKDSIFFQ

-184 NKSDYYRYEG
+184 NKSEYYRYEG
-194 VDLNFKTPT
+194 VDLTFKIPS

-214 WKTLVANELRPISS
+214 WKTLVANDLKPMSTI
-228 IVEELKKE
+228 IEEFKKE
-236 REKMNELEK
+236 REKLMELEK
-245 EKSNTKKSK
+245 EKSGKKSK
-254 KEMKKEEEEELEQQ
+254 KDMKKEEEELEQE
-268 INKIKEQRKEECKKL
+268 INKLKEKRKEECKKL

-299 HMSDENISKLWK
+299 QMSEENIAKLWK

-335 SLGAYYISK
+335 SLGAFYISK

-356 IKNCVNIMN
+356 IQNCVNIMN

-426 YNYINY
+426 YNYFNY
-432 QKIMEQDK
+432 QKLMEQDK

-487 QFDIYKNE
+487 QFNICKDP

-540 DKYCKE
+540 DQYCKK

-555 EDFDNILSKEEFI
+555 EDFDHILSKDEFV

-577 IDEETIDELFEI
+577 INEETIDELFEI

-620 KEIQTIKEEEQKEEE
+620 KEIQTIKNEEQEQPENEGSQEIK
-635 KEENKSQERKIE
+635 KEENVIN
-647 EENEK
+647 EENREENNTNE
-652 ENVEEN
+652 ENVSGNKE
-658 ENNENNEKGSEV
+658 ENNEEV
-670 LNEEKPESFNSSVDL
+670 ITEQ
-685 KEEKKETVLIYEE
+685 

>member
-1 MTEKPNLSQKVPLS
+1 MAENQEQNANSSQLPLKNNQSNQSQAKGEIPN
-15 PSKNPQNPSQSKDE
+15 
-29 MPKFLD
+29 FAD
-35 DYQATKEETQSLL
+35 DYQATKEETQALL
-48 EKILDKIASRFVK
+48 ERILDKIASRFVK

-85 KNKLPVPEHKVVII
+85 KNKLPVPEHKVVVI
-99 FKVLRNLRKDGIFFQ
+99 FKVLRTLQKDGIFFQ

-184 NKSDYYRYEG
+184 NKSEYYRYEG
-194 VDLNFKTPT
+194 VDLNFKTPS
-203 IEDILRMVKII
+203 IDDILRLVKVI
-214 WKTLVANELRPISS
+214 WKTLVANNLKPMSTI
-228 IVEELKKE
+228 IEEFKKE
-236 REKMNELEK
+236 REKNMEQEK
-245 EKSNTKKSK
+245 EKSNVKKK
-254 KEMKKEEEEELEQQ
+254 KDLKKEEEEELEQE
-268 INKIKEQRKEECKKL
+268 INKLKEQRKEECKKL
-283 TMNYEQ
+283 TMSYEQ

-299 HMSDENISKLWK
+299 EMSEENIAKLWK

-321 EFPEFVNFAVYLIH
+321 EFPEFVNFAMYLIH

-365 YHFKEYDTDNNQE
+365 YHFKEYDTENNQE

-402 ILRQINPDAN
+402 ILRQINPDTN

-426 YNYINY
+426 YNYFNY
-432 QKIMEQDK
+432 QKLMEQDK

-487 QFDIYKNE
+487 QFDICKNP

-515 SEIGMQKIQIMQG
+515 SDIGMQKIQIMQG
-528 GCGDYEDYEDEY
+528 GCGEYEDYEDDY
-540 DKYCKE
+540 DKYCKQ

-555 EDFDNILSKEEFI
+555 EDFDHILSKEEFV

-577 IDEETIDELFEI
+577 IDEETIDELFGI

-620 KEIQTIKEEEQKEEE
+620 KEIQTIKNDESANLEHERSEEIKKEETE
-635 KEENKSQERKIE
+635 NNVLNSDEKNENSNEENNSGNKDENKEEIT
-647 EENEK
+647 NE
-652 ENVEEN
+652 
-658 ENNENNEKGSEV
+658 
-670 LNEEKPESFNSSVDL
+670 
-685 KEEKKETVLIYEE
+685 

>member
-1 MTEKPNLSQKVPLS
+1 MTENAESTQKATQS
-15 PSKNPQNPSQSKDE
+15 PPKNQQNPAQAKDQ
-29 MPKFLD
+29 MPVFADEFK
-35 DYQATKEETQSLL
+35 ASKEETQALL
-48 EKILDKIASRFVK
+48 ERILDKIASRFVK

-85 KNKLPVPEHKVVII
+85 KNKLPVPEHKVVVI
-99 FKVLRNLRKDGIFFQ
+99 FKVNRSLNKDGVFFQ
-114 IENESVSYPLFK
+114 IENESVSYPLFN
-126 SINLSFF
+126 SINLSYF

-164 LNGELKK
+164 LNGETKK

-184 NKSDYYRYEG
+184 NKSDYYRYDG
-194 VDLNFKTPT
+194 VDLNFKIPT
-203 IEDILRMVKII
+203 IDDILRLVKVM
-214 WKTLVANELRPISS
+214 WKTLVANNLKPMSTI
-228 IVEELKKE
+228 IEEYKKE
-236 REKMNELEK
+236 REKALELEK
-245 EKSNTKKSK
+245 EKSTSKKSK
-254 KEMKKEEEEELEQQ
+254 KEMKKEEEEEIEQE
-268 INKIKEQRKEECKKL
+268 INKLKEKRKEECKNL
-283 TMNYEQ
+283 SMSYDQ
-289 FKRFFEYSKC
+289 FKLFFEYSKC
-299 HMSDENISKLWK
+299 QMSEENISKLWK

-335 SLGAYYISK
+335 TLGAYYISK

-356 IKNCVNIMN
+356 IQNCVNIMN

-402 ILRQINPDAN
+402 ILRQINPETN

-426 YNYINY
+426 YNYFNY
-432 QKIMEQDK
+432 QKLMEQDK

-475 KFDKTEILILLA
+475 KFDKTEILLLLA
-487 QFDIYKNE
+487 QFDICKDP

-503 LLLRNIVEYLLG
+503 LLIRNIVEYLLG

-540 DKYCKE
+540 DKYCKQ

-555 EDFDNILSKEEFI
+555 EDFDHILSKDEFI
-568 KFIKWLIKY
+568 KFIRWLIKY
-577 IDEETIDELFEI
+577 IDEETIDELFAI

-620 KEIQTIKEEEQKEEE
+620 KEIQTIKDEPKPENEGNEEIKKEEE
-635 KEENKSQERKIE
+635 NNEVNRDENDEEENNSGNKEENTE
-647 EENEK
+647 
-652 ENVEEN
+652 
-658 ENNENNEKGSEV
+658 
-670 LNEEKPESFNSSVDL
+670 
-685 KEEKKETVLIYEE
+685 

>member
-1 MTEKPNLSQKVPLS
+1 MTE
-15 PSKNPQNPSQSKDE
+15 NPQSGAKNMNSTLKNNQADLKDQ
-29 MPKFLD
+29 MPNIDEYL
-35 DYQATKEETQSLL
+35 ATKEETQALL
-48 EKILDKIASRFVK
+48 ERILEKIASRFVR

-85 KNKLPVPEHKVVII
+85 KNKLPVPEHKVIVI
-99 FKVLRNLRKDGIFFQ
+99 FKVNRTLRKDEIYFQ
-114 IENESVSYPLFK
+114 IENESVSYPLFS
-126 SINLSFF
+126 SINLSYF

-184 NKSDYYRYEG
+184 NKSEYYRYEG
-194 VDLNFKTPT
+194 IDLNFKTPSVD
-203 IEDILRMVKII
+203 DIMRLVKVM
-214 WKTLVANELRPISS
+214 WKTLVANNLKPMSTVI
-228 IVEELKKE
+228 EEFKKE
-236 REKMNELEK
+236 REKTLEQEK
-245 EKSNTKKSK
+245 EKSNAKKTKKDAK
-254 KEMKKEEEEELEQQ
+254 KDDEELEQQ
-268 INKIKEQRKEECKKL
+268 INKLKEERNEECKKL

-289 FKRFFEYSKC
+289 FKLFFEYAKC
-299 HMSDENISKLWK
+299 QMSEENIAKLWK

-335 SLGAYYISK
+335 SLGAFYISK

-356 IKNCVNIMN
+356 IQNCVNIMN
-365 YHFKEYDTDNNQE
+365 YHFKEYDTENNQE

-402 ILRQINPDAN
+402 ILRQINPEAN

-426 YNYINY
+426 YNYFNY
-432 QKIMEQDK
+432 QKLMEQDK

-449 QKQDPHHTGKL
+449 QKQDPQHTGKL

-487 QFDIYKNE
+487 QFNIFQDP

-540 DKYCKE
+540 DQYCKQ

-555 EDFDNILSKEEFI
+555 KDFDHILSKDEFV

-577 IDEETIDELFEI
+577 IDEETIDELFGI

-620 KEIQTIKEEEQKEEE
+620 KEIRTIKKEDEPIVENEGNEEDNKEQNAENNEEKRE
-635 KEENKSQERKIE
+635 GGDENKNEENNSGSKEENKE
-647 EENEK
+647 EGENEK
-652 ENVEEN
+652 
-658 ENNENNEKGSEV
+658 V
-670 LNEEKPESFNSSVDL
+670 LLYQD
-685 KEEKKETVLIYEE
+685 

>member
-1 MTEKPNLSQKVPLS
+1 MAENQEQNANSSQLALKNTQSNQSQAKGEIPNFV
-15 PSKNPQNPSQSKDE
+15 
-29 MPKFLD
+29 D
-35 DYQATKEETQSLL
+35 DYQATKEETQALL
-48 EKILDKIASRFVK
+48 ERILDKIASRFVK

-85 KNKLPVPEHKVVII
+85 KNKLPVPEHKVVVI
-99 FKVLRNLRKDGIFFQ
+99 FKVLRTLQKDGIFFQ

-184 NKSDYYRYEG
+184 NKSEYYRYEG
-194 VDLNFKTPT
+194 VDLNFKTPS
-203 IEDILRMVKII
+203 IDDILRLVKVI
-214 WKTLVANELRPISS
+214 WKTLVANNLKPMSTI
-228 IVEELKKE
+228 IEEYKKE
-236 REKMNELEK
+236 REKNMEQEK
-245 EKSNTKKSK
+245 EKSNVKKK
-254 KEMKKEEEEELEQQ
+254 KDLKKEEEEELEQE
-268 INKIKEQRKEECKKL
+268 INKLKEQRKEECKKL
-283 TMNYEQ
+283 TMSYEQ

-299 HMSDENISKLWK
+299 EMSEENIAKLWK

-321 EFPEFVNFAVYLIH
+321 EFPEFVNFAMYLIH

-365 YHFKEYDTDNNQE
+365 YHFKEYDTENNQE

-402 ILRQINPDAN
+402 ILRQINPDTN

-426 YNYINY
+426 YNYFNY
-432 QKIMEQDK
+432 QKLMEQDK

-487 QFDIYKNE
+487 QFDICKNP

-515 SEIGMQKIQIMQG
+515 SDIGMQKIQIMQG
-528 GCGDYEDYEDEY
+528 GCGEYEDYEDDY
-540 DKYCKE
+540 DKYCKQ

-555 EDFDNILSKEEFI
+555 EDFDHILSKEEFV

-577 IDEETIDELFEI
+577 IDEETIDELFGI

-620 KEIQTIKEEEQKEEE
+620 KEIQTIKNDESANLENERSEEIKKEETE
-635 KEENKSQERKIE
+635 NNVLNSDEKNENSNEENNSGNKDENKEEIT
-647 EENEK
+647 NE
-652 ENVEEN
+652 
-658 ENNENNEKGSEV
+658 
-670 LNEEKPESFNSSVDL
+670 
-685 KEEKKETVLIYEE
+685 